1 MSVAQ
6 RVLLILEQITR
17 TAEVG
22 QRPDIALYE
31 LQLLDSLSTVELILK
46 LSQEFGLEI
55 SPAEFDRDEWST
67 PQRIVQDVEARL
79 ARQQA
84 GTHA

>member
-1 MSVAQ
+1 MGVEQ
-6 RVLLILEQITR
+6 RVLQILERITR

-22 QRPDIALYE
+22 RRPDIALYE
-31 LQLLDSLSTVELILK
+31 LQLLDSLSTVELMLM

-67 PQRIVQDVEARL
+67 PRRIVQDVEARL
-79 ARQQA
+79 ARQQVGRPA
-84 GTHA
+84 